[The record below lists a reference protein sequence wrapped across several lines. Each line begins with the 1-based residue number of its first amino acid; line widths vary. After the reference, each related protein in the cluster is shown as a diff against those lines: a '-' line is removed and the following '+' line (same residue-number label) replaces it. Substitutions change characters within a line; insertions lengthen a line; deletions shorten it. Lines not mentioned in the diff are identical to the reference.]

1 MTLMITKKK
10 ANVVPL
16 LICFFL
22 ASCSTPGMHMDQ
34 TNKDSIYIESLGKEI
49 DISKL
54 TQNASLA
61 LNRVY
66 KIGNGDQ
73 ISVTVWGLPEVFPI
87 TTTNSDQ
94 NLTRVDSNGNIYF
107 PYVGI
112 LKATGKT
119 QDELRSDF
127 VSGLSNYFT
136 DPQVDISISRFNSQK
151 VYVLGEVVRPTR
163 LPLTDIPLSL
173 SEAIG
178 EVRGLKTTTSEG
190 AGVFIIR
197 KGGLEN
203 EPTIFVA
210 DLSSPSGF
218 LLAGDFYLR
227 DDDIIYVNASGT
239 TRWNRVISQFF
250 PFSAFLTSVD
260 NLVGRAED

>member
-1 MTLMITKKK
+1 MPIGSHLVTTAITACMAIMRTNIMHKSIFMTLMITKKK
-10 ANVVPL
+10 TNIVPL

-22 ASCSTPGMHMDQ
+22 ASCSTPGMHMNQ
-34 TNKDSIYIESLGKEI
+34 ANKDSIYIESLGKEI
-49 DISKL
+49 TISKL

-66 KIGNGDQ
+66 RIGNGDQ
-73 ISVTVWGLPEVFPI
+73 ISVVTVWGLQEVFPI
-87 TTTNSDQ
+87 TTINSDQ
-94 NLTRVDSNGNIYF
+94 NLRRVDSNGNIYF

-127 VSGLSNYFT
+127 INGLSNYFT

-151 VYVLGEVVRPTR
+151 IYVLGEVVRPTR
-163 LPLTDIPLSL
+163 LALTDIPLSL

-178 EVRGLKTTTSEG
+178 EVKGLKTTTSEG

-197 KGGLEN
+197 KGSLEN

-218 LLAGDFYLR
+218 LLAGDF
-227 DDDIIYVNASGT
+227 
-239 TRWNRVISQFF
+239 ISEMMILFM
-250 PFSAFLTSVD
+250 
-260 NLVGRAED
+260 